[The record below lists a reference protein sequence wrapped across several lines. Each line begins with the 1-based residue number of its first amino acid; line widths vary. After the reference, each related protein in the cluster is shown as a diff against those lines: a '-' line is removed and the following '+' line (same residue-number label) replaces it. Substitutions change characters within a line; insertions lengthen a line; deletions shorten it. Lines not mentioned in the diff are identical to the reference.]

1 MVSRLLKRVRSIR
14 ELERAW
20 HAIQDNARTSK
31 SEEVKRE
38 VEEFTADAGS
48 NIHSISYRLA
58 RGSFNF
64 EPAKGIPIPKL
75 GADGKKSKTKFR
87 PIVLAPLESRIVQR
101 SVLEAIVSNKG
112 MRKYIATPHS
122 FGGVRKVGEGAV
134 SAVPAAVAEVLR
146 AIGDGAKYVACADI
160 QAFFTKI
167 PKPDVRQIILG
178 EIKDEEFVVFFD
190 AAIKVELSNMAQ
202 LKEKAEAFP
211 THEIGVAQGNSL
223 SPLLGNI
230 LLYEFDKVMNSGD
243 CRCIRYIDDFII
255 LAPTKVA
262 AKARLA
268 KARKILAGFGMLLS
282 PEKSSKE
289 PIAVE
294 EKFEFLGIEF
304 SNGLIRPNQKSRKR
318 LLAQLDEVLNG
329 SAYAFHQ
336 HETGANFPRGQ
347 SLIQALR
354 RADGVIQGW
363 GKHYRF
369 SNDEKVFEAL
379 DSEVK
384 VRLAKYI
391 GSYVTARERAVVA
404 EKQMLLGVERL
415 QAIDRKPLQWPVTA
429 HKPSAI

>member
-20 HAIQDNARTSK
+20 HTIQDNARTSK
-31 SEEVKRE
+31 SEDVKRE
-38 VEEFTADAGS
+38 VDEFKADAGS
-48 NIHSISYRLA
+48 NIHSISYRLV
-58 RGSFNF
+58 RGTFHF
-64 EPAKGIPIPKL
+64 EPAKGIPIPKT

-101 SVLEAIVSNKG
+101 SLLEVIVSHKG

-122 FGGVRKVGEGAV
+122 FGGVRKVGEGAI
-134 SAVPAAVAEVLR
+134 SAVPAAVTEVLR

-167 PKPDVRQIILG
+167 PKPDVRQIILD
-178 EIKDEEFVVFFD
+178 ETKDEEFVAFFD

-211 THEIGVAQGNSL
+211 THEIGVAQGYSL

-230 LLYEFDKVMNSGD
+230 LLYEFDKVMNEGD

-262 AKARLA
+262 AKARMA
-268 KARKILAGFGMLLS
+268 KARKNLAEFGMILS

-294 EKFEFLGIEF
+294 DKFEFLGIEF
-304 SNGLIRPNQKSRKR
+304 NNGFIRPNQKSRGR
-318 LLAQLDEVLNG
+318 LLAQLDEVLDG
-329 SAYAFHQ
+329 SASALLRHKR
-336 HETGANFPRGQ
+336 GDFPKSQ
-347 SLIQALR
+347 SLIQTLR

-369 SNDEKVFEAL
+369 SNDDPVFKDLDEKVKE
-379 DSEVK
+379 
-384 VRLAKYI
+384 RLAKYV
-391 GSYVTARERAVVA
+391 GAYAAAREKADDA
-404 EKQMLLGVERL
+404 EKQILLGIERL
-415 QAIDRKPLQWPVTA
+415 RAIERKPLKWPA
-429 HKPSAI
+429 ALRS

>member
-1 MVSRLLKRVRSIR
+1 
-14 ELERAW
+14 
-20 HAIQDNARTSK
+20 
-31 SEEVKRE
+31 SEAVKRE
-38 VEEFTADAGS
+38 VDDFTADAGS

-58 RGSFNF
+58 RGIFNF
-64 EPAKGIPIPKL
+64 EPAKGIPIPNV

-101 SVLEAIVSNKG
+101 SVLEAIVSHKG

-122 FGGVRKVGEGAV
+122 FGGVRKVGEGAI
-134 SAVPAAVAEVLR
+134 SAVPAAVTEVLR

-167 PKPDVRQIILG
+167 PKPGVRQMLLD
-178 EIKDEEFVVFFD
+178 EVKDEEFATFFD

-202 LKEKAEAFP
+202 LKEKADAFP

-230 LLYEFDKVMNSGD
+230 LLYKFDKVMNEGD

-255 LAPTKVA
+255 LAPTRAA
-262 AKARLA
+262 AKARMANA
-268 KARKILAGFGMLLS
+268 KKILAKFEMILS

-289 PIAVE
+289 PISID

-304 SNGLIRPNQKSRKR
+304 NNGFIRPNQKSRGR
-318 LLAQLDEVLNG
+318 LLAQLDEVLIG
-329 SAYAFHQ
+329 GTYALLQ
-336 HETGANFPRGQ
+336 HEAGADFPKSQ
-347 SLIQALR
+347 SLVQVLR

-369 SNDEKVFEAL
+369 SNDEKVFRDL
-379 DSEVK
+379 DEKVK
-384 VRLAKYI
+384 ERLAKYI
-391 GSYVTARERAVVA
+391 GAYVAAREKAEES

-415 QAIDRKPLQWPVTA
+415 RAIDRKPLKWPA
-429 HKPSAI
+429 PAEKSASIKTEAS